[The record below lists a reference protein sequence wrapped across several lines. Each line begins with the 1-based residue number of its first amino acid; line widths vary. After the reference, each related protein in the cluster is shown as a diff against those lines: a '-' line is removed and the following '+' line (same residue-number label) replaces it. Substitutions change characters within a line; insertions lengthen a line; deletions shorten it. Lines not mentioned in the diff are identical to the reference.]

1 MARTTDRAQRGGH
14 SGVSI
19 EDVAAAAGVSTATV
33 SRAVRGLPRV
43 SPATREKILD
53 IAQALGY
60 VASSSASGL
69 ATGRTRTI
77 GVLAPFV
84 SRWFFSKAIEGAD
97 RELHDRQYNLS
108 LFNLG
113 GHGSHRE
120 RLFSKTMVYKQID
133 ALLVLCMALTREELE
148 HLQKIDI
155 PLVVVGGHV
164 EGCAYIGI
172 DDYEAASTA
181 VRHLIGLGHK
191 DIALLHGDDETDLN
205 FDVPRVRIKAFQDV
219 MARAG
224 LDVRPEW
231 DEWGDFTVHSGQEAF
246 RRLWDRPGPKPSA
259 IFCASDEMA
268 MGVIFEAR
276 RAGVR
281 IPEDLSVV
289 GIDDHEFSAAVGLT
303 TVRQRPDEQAELGTK
318 MLLDELDGIEGAVRS
333 TVAPHRLVVRSTTAA
348 PRLAE
353 PLAPASGEQSR
364 RR

>member
-1 MARTTDRAQRGGH
+1 VARTTDRAQRGGH

-53 IAQALGY
+53 VAEALGY

-113 GHGSHRE
+113 GHGSPRE

-133 ALLVLCMALTREELE
+133 ALLVLCMALTRQELA
-148 HLQKIDI
+148 HLHKIDI

-181 VRHLIGLGHK
+181 VRHLIDLGHR

-205 FDVPRVRIKAFQDV
+205 FDVPRVRIEAFQDV
-219 MARAG
+219 MAQAA
-224 LDVRPEW
+224 LDIRPEW
-231 DEWGDFTVHSGQEAF
+231 DQWGDFTVRSGQQAF
-246 RRLWDRPGPKPSA
+246 QRLWSLPGAKPTA

-268 MGVIFEAR
+268 LGVLFEAA

-281 IPEDLSVV
+281 IPEELSVV
-289 GIDDHEFSAAVGLT
+289 GIDDHEFAAAAGLT
-303 TVRQRPDEQAELGTK
+303 TVAQRPDQQAELGTK
-318 MLLDELDGIEGAVRS
+318 MLLDELDGITGAVRS
-333 TVAPHRLVVRSTTAA
+333 SVAPHRLIVRSTTAA
-348 PRLAE
+348 PRL
-353 PLAPASGEQSR
+353 PLRLA
-364 RR
+364 

>member
-1 MARTTDRAQRGGH
+1 VARTERAQRGGH

-43 SPATREKILD
+43 SPATREKILG
-53 IAQALGY
+53 IAESLGY

-69 ATGRTRTI
+69 ATGRTKTI

-97 RELHDRQYNLS
+97 RELHARQYNLS

-133 ALLVLCMALTREELE
+133 ALLVLCMALTHEEIE

-164 EGCAYIGI
+164 EECPYIGI
-172 DDYEAASTA
+172 DDYAAAATA
-181 VRHLIGLGHK
+181 VRHLIGLGHT

-205 FDVPRVRIKAFQDV
+205 FDVPRVRIQAFQDI
-219 MARAG
+219 MREAG
-224 LDVRPEW
+224 LPVRPEW
-231 DEWGDFTVHSGQEAF
+231 DQWGDFTVHSGQEAF
-246 RRLWDRPGPKPSA
+246 RRLWAGNGPKPTA

-268 MGVIFEAR
+268 MGVIFEANK
-276 RAGVR
+276 AGVR
-281 IPEDLSVV
+281 VPEDLSVI
-289 GIDDHEFSAAVGLT
+289 GIDDHDFSDAMGLT
-303 TVRQRPDEQAELGTK
+303 TVGQRPDEQAELGTK
-318 MLLDELDGIEGAVRS
+318 MLLDELDGIAGSVQSA
-333 TVAPHRLVVRSTTAA
+333 VAPHRLIVRRTTAP
-348 PRLAE
+348 PRHRPE
-353 PLAPASGEQSR
+353 PLA
-364 RR
+364 